1 MRLFT
6 FAIMLAGL
14 LALPARAD
22 LAIPAITATA
32 PSWGWDAF
40 GGAASGSTAGWSFQ
54 VGSSDLTV
62 TDVGLFDG
70 SGTGFVDS
78 HELGIWDNLGNP
90 LLNVTMPTGTVATLI
105 GSYRF
110 LPVTPLVL
118 SAGSTYVIGA
128 LYPVQSGDNV
138 VFFASGGVSS
148 DLTFIESRSTPLSAA
163 PIFAYPNAN
172 PDADNGVFGPN
183 FLYTVNS
190 SAVPEPSTWLL
201 MVTAFAG
208 IATARHFRRN
218 RFE

>member
-1 MRLFT
+1 
-6 FAIMLAGL
+6 MLAGL

-32 PSWGWDAF
+32 PSQTFAT
-40 GGAASGSTAGWSFQ
+40 AAGTTFTSTVGWSFQ
-54 VGSSDLTV
+54 VGSADLTV
-62 TDVGLFDG
+62 TDVGLFEG
-70 SGTGFVDS
+70 AGTGFVDS

-138 VFFASGGVSS
+138 VFGASGGVSS
-148 DLTFIESRSTPLSAA
+148 DLTFITTRTGNFLPN
-163 PIFAYPNAN
+163 PVFAYPHVISGGA
-172 PDADNGVFGPN
+172 NGVFGPN
-183 FLYTVNS
+183 FLYTVDS

-201 MVTAFAG
+201 TITAFAG
-208 IATARHFRRN
+208 LAARRSRRK
-218 RFE
+218 